1 MPNGSKL
8 GMVGK
13 GRGATGKRAGAKV
26 GGSSHAGAGHAS
38 GSGPGLQKTRKRVVQ
53 TGPKIGESTGESA
66 GVRSTTNGRS
76 RRKGAGKRTA
86 KFSPSMSPG
95 EQERRQAAKASRV
108 PKGPAKSLVE
118 AESEIRD
125 TDSATAGWKV
135 KEFSS
140 LLGVKTHY
148 CCKKLLKFSSL
159 TNGDT
164 VFVLEHGGTLLCL
177 NGDVDLSKFRVEM
190 QKGKKGFSGNGSLRA
205 KLMSLASMATR
216 LEKTIKIARV
226 PKETE
231 GVEDAEEEEKKK
243 KKKNKKKKKQGTQK
257 AAAAA
262 ALKKEK
268 KEAARKKKEDAAQKK
283 AEKVQAAAAASA
295 RSYIS
300 DDDLQTLANDDKA
313 YDEIYRMV
321 QNIALPSSN
330 DGRAGGWSQS
340 EIALAGLAGTRA
352 FMDGVHGADQNKS
365 MLSVRVNTYYR
376 YFAKLASELN
386 GKFIQGRVRDH
397 DSQAVYIKFNEI
409 RKMCDRYKQFRDS
422 KEREEPA
429 SGEQK
434 KNDAELDEWA
444 CSQFKSDQGKEFPFP
459 STFTQTEGC
468 AGQEEAKKYMTEY
481 AKMKLSNVDQD
492 MELEQ
497 LERD

>member
-26 GGSSHAGAGHAS
+26 GGSSHAGARHAS

-76 RRKGAGKRTA
+76 RRKGAGKRTP

-118 AESEIRD
+118 AELEIRD

-243 KKKNKKKKKQGTQK
+243 KNKNKKKKKQGTQK

-268 KEAARKKKEDAAQKK
+268 RGQPGKKRRTLRRKRLK
-283 AEKVQAAAAASA
+283 
-295 RSYIS
+295 R
-300 DDDLQTLANDDKA
+300 
-313 YDEIYRMV
+313 YRPLLLRRH
-321 QNIALPSSN
+321 AP
-330 DGRAGGWSQS
+330 
-340 EIALAGLAGTRA
+340 T
-352 FMDGVHGADQNKS
+352 
-365 MLSVRVNTYYR
+365 
-376 YFAKLASELN
+376 
-386 GKFIQGRVRDH
+386 
-397 DSQAVYIKFNEI
+397 
-409 RKMCDRYKQFRDS
+409 FR
-422 KEREEPA
+422 
-429 SGEQK
+429 
-434 KNDAELDEWA
+434 
-444 CSQFKSDQGKEFPFP
+444 
-459 STFTQTEGC
+459 
-468 AGQEEAKKYMTEY
+468 MTIF
-481 AKMKLSNVDQD
+481 
-492 MELEQ
+492 
-497 LERD
+497 